1 MRPGWK
7 DKPNGPSVFAIQVMA
22 TKGPLLLVEV
32 PPWTATVKD
41 GHAENGRA
49 NKPPVTP
56 MSQDFLL
63 SLLRPFF
70 TFISFSSPLLSPSLS
85 LHADEM
91 SLNFVRLAY
100 VGEGERDTRIVRYHI
115 GKFVA
120 GREFEIWLFI
130 SMECGFPY
138 SPLHLYFLYS
148 ALEADIPDNFF
159 SIFKDIWQFSFH
171 SKLS

>member
-70 TFISFSSPLLSPSLS
+70 TFISFSSPSSLS

-91 SLNFVRLAY
+91 SLNFLRLAY
-100 VGEGERDTRIVRYHI
+100 VGEGGREGGRDTRIVRYHI

-130 SMECGFPY
+130 SMEWNVVFLI
-138 SPLHLYFLYS
+138 PLCIYIFY
-148 ALEADIPDNFF
+148 IP
-159 SIFKDIWQFSFH
+159 
-171 SKLS
+171 L

>member
-32 PPWTATVKD
+32 LPWTATVKD

-85 LHADEM
+85 P
-91 SLNFVRLAY
+91 R
-100 VGEGERDTRIVRYHI
+100 GRDVVKFRTTRICW
-115 GKFVA
+115 G
-120 GREFEIWLFI
+120 GREGHENS
-130 SMECGFPY
+130 SMILESLLRAENSRFGYLYPWNVVFLI
-138 SPLHLYFLYS
+138 PLCIYIFY
-148 ALEADIPDNFF
+148 IP
-159 SIFKDIWQFSFH
+159 
-171 SKLS
+171 L

>member
-70 TFISFSSPLLSPSLS
+70 TFISFSSPLLSPPLS
-85 LHADEM
+85 P
-91 SLNFVRLAY
+91 R
-100 VGEGERDTRIVRYHI
+100 GRDVVKFRTTRICW
-115 GKFVA
+115 G
-120 GREFEIWLFI
+120 GREGHENSSISYWKVCCGPRIRDLVIYIHGMWFSLF
-130 SMECGFPY
+130 P
-138 SPLHLYFLYS
+138 S
-148 ALEADIPDNFF
+148 A
-159 SIFKDIWQFSFH
+159 SIFFIFRFRGGYSR
-171 SKLS
+171 

>member
-70 TFISFSSPLLSPSLS
+70 TFISFSSLSSLS

-91 SLNFVRLAY
+91 SLNFLRLAY
-100 VGEGERDTRIVRYHI
+100 VGEGGREGGRDTRIVRYHI

-130 SMECGFPY
+130 SMEWNVVFLI
-138 SPLHLYFLYS
+138 PLCIYIFY
-148 ALEADIPDNFF
+148 IP
-159 SIFKDIWQFSFH
+159 
-171 SKLS
+171 L

>member
-56 MSQDFLL
+56 MSQDFPPPPLPAPVFYL
-63 SLLRPFF
+63 Y
-70 TFISFSSPLLSPSLS
+70 FIFLPPPLSP
-85 LHADEM
+85 
-91 SLNFVRLAY
+91 R
-100 VGEGERDTRIVRYHI
+100 GRDVVKFRTTRICW
-115 GKFVA
+115 
-120 GREFEIWLFI
+120 REGIRE
-130 SMECGFPY
+130 
-138 SPLHLYFLYS
+138 
-148 ALEADIPDNFF
+148 
-159 SIFKDIWQFSFH
+159 
-171 SKLS
+171 